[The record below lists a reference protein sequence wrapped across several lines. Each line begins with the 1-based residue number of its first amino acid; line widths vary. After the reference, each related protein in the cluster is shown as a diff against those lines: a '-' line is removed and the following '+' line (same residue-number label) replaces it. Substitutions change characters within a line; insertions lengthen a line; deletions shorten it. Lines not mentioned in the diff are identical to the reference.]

1 MLNIKIS
8 LINYP
13 FFKIQNIF
21 DNHCSDI
28 YIGLNKTDPMAFV
41 AQMSDVSRESLV
53 KSWQSSNIFLAY
65 IFKNAIIHKYHVY

>member
-41 AQMSDVSRESLV
+41 AQMSDVAHESLT
-53 KSWQSSNIFLAY
+53 KSWQFSNIFLAY
-65 IFKNAIIHKYHVY
+65 I